1 MQFFLTRKFWTPV
14 IALLETVLVW
24 AIPNVL
30 HIDVTTEM
38 QSIIILVLWAIAGLV
53 VHGDIKY
60 DWINAENATKG
71 VEG

>member
-1 MQFFLTRKFWTPV
+1 MPQRIVSLQSFEL
-14 IALLETVLVW
+14 VL
-24 AIPNVL
+24 P
-30 HIDVTTEM
+30 E
-38 QSIIILVLWAIAGLV
+38 IILVLWAIAGLV